1 MKLRTVQEIGNFTDA
16 DMSIYEKV
24 KSIKRNR
31 NTKDL
36 IYRAYDLPLFIGIL
50 FSSIAISFVI
60 SLFLL
65 LNILNAYSPV
75 SFSLSLNDVVLAL
88 STLFILSMIPIFV
101 FYLLLWSFAINKH
114 YSKQDKA
121 IEKEIYKEL

>member
-1 MKLRTVQEIGNFTDA
+1 MKLKTVQEMGNFTDA

-65 LNILNAYSPV
+65 LNILTAYSPI
-75 SFSLSLNDVVLAL
+75 SFSLSLNDIALAL

-114 YSKQDKA
+114 YSKQDKD